1 MEQLTLDQQRI
12 VSENHNLIYSLANKK
27 SINLDEYYDVLAI
40 GLCKAAIA
48 FDNTKGKFSTLAYT
62 VMLNEYKQELRKQQN
77 ERAIPQDKLLSFD
90 VPIQTDQDNQF
101 ASFADVIPDN
111 NVQVEQEAIHALTY
125 KSLSSK
131 LKPDEQV
138 IFAMLLDDKNQ
149 SEIAS
154 ELGVSRQ
161 RIAVFSFQGTQNKAI
176 SLEEQISTAQSEIK
190 VQEKRRADLIPNLVD
205 CVQAYDEHEYQTLMD
220 VVNARGSATD
230 ESVQE
235 IQTMIQAVAEAYPE
249 LKSSENYRELMNEL
263 ATTENLIAN
272 YRSNFNTWVKNYNQY
287 VRKFPNK
294 QILGFLGYE
303 VINYEYLN
311 YDVSSDA
318 PTNLFD

>member
-1 MEQLTLDQQRI
+1 MR
-12 VSENHNLIYSLANKK
+12 S
-27 SINLDEYYDVLAI
+27 
-40 GLCKAAIA
+40 
-48 FDNTKGKFSTLAYT
+48 
-62 VMLNEYKQELRKQQN
+62 
-77 ERAIPQDKLLSFD
+77 
-90 VPIQTDQDNQF
+90 
-101 ASFADVIPDN
+101 
-111 NVQVEQEAIHALTY
+111 Y
-125 KSLSSK
+125 KSVLIVAAA
-131 LKPDEQV
+131 V
-138 IFAMLLDDKNQ
+138 IAVIVL
-149 SEIAS
+149 
-154 ELGVSRQ
+154 V
-161 RIAVFSFQGTQNKAI
+161 VFSFQGTQNKAI
-176 SLEEQISTAQSEIK
+176 SLEEQIGTAQSEVK

-249 LKSSENYRELMNEL
+249 LKSNENYRELMNEL

-272 YRSNFNTWVKNYNQY
+272 YRSNFNTWVKSYNRY
-287 VRKFPNK
+287 VRKFPNN

-303 VINYEYLN
+303 IISCEYLD